1 MRTYIGDWFS
11 KHLADP
17 EALGLVVFLVAICT
31 FIYFFGGVLT
41 PVFASVVIAY
51 LLHSPVILL
60 ERLKIPHVPAVI
72 LVCLLFIGLAYA
84 SLFILLPLL
93 WEQLGNLFNEIPK
106 FLSKSDEFI
115 NYMHQRFPEYVSSEQ
130 IQQFILSFKTD
141 ISRVGQAIFAY
152 SISSLSS
159 AITVIIY
166 LFLVPLLVFFLLK
179 DHAEINQWFLRFLP
193 KHHQLIQNVWGQVNW
208 QIGRYVNAKVVEIL
222 IVALS
227 SVIVFSTLGLQYAIL
242 LGTLS
247 GLSVLIPVFGGVL
260 ATIPIVIVS
269 YFQWGWSADFAY
281 VMLAQSTIL
290 IIDYTILA
298 TLLFSK
304 AVKLHP
310 LAIIIAILIFGSL
323 WGFWGV
329 FFSIPLATLVKAIIN
344 AWPREQTASFQ

>member
-17 EALGLVVFLVAICT
+17 EALGLVVLLVAICT
-31 FIYFFGGVLT
+31 LIYFFGSVLT

-51 LLHSPVILL
+51 LLRSPVLLL
-60 ERLKIPHVPAVI
+60 ERLKIPHVAAVI
-72 LVCLLFIGLAYA
+72 IVSLLFIGLTYA

-93 WEQLGNLFNEIPK
+93 WEQMSNLFNEIPK
-106 FLSKSDEFI
+106 FLSKSDDFI
-115 NYMHQRFPEYVSSEQ
+115 TYMHQRFPDYVSSDQ

-141 ISRVGQAIFAY
+141 MSRVGQAIFAY
-152 SISSLSS
+152 SLSSLSS
-159 AITVIIY
+159 AITLIIY
-166 LFLVPLLVFFLLK
+166 LFLVPILVFFLLK
-179 DHAEINQWFLRFLP
+179 DHEEINLWFLQFLP
-193 KHHQLIQNVWGQVNW
+193 KHRQLIQNVWGQVNS

-227 SVIVFSTLGLQYAIL
+227 SVVAFSALGLEYAAL

-247 GLSVLIPVFGGVL
+247 GISVLIPIFGGVL
-260 ATIPIVIVS
+260 ATIPIVIVA
-269 YFQWGWSADFAY
+269 YIQWGWSADFGY
-281 VMLAQSTIL
+281 LIL
-290 IIDYTILA
+290 IHSVIVVIDYTILA

-344 AWPREQTASFQ
+344 AWPREQS